1 MPEKHFEIER
11 DYVDRVILVCVATRE
26 NESYCEESLDELEE
40 LANTAGAITLEK
52 VIQNRESV
60 HPGTYLG
67 KGKIAEIKELIYELD
82 ATGIICDDELSP
94 AQLKNLEDVL
104 ECKIMDRT
112 MLILDIFAKRAH
124 TREGIIQ
131 VELAQLQYRLSR
143 LAGIGTSLS
152 RLGGGIGTRGPGEK
166 KLETDRRHIRN
177 RISQLKKE
185 LLDVKNHRDLIRE
198 RRKKQ
203 GKVKIAIV
211 GYTNAGKSTLL
222 NKLTDAE
229 VLEEDKLFATLDP
242 TTRQLILPNGT
253 EVLLT
258 DTVGFI
264 RKLPHH
270 LIKAFHSTLEEAVV
284 ADILIHVVDSAN
296 EQANSHIRVVYETL
310 EELGATGKTVITVF
324 NKIDK
329 EGSNKHLEDY
339 NAYKTLMVSVK
350 EGTGLEELLDIIEK
364 KIQQDK
370 ILIKEVISYDN
381 GNLLNQIRINGQIIK
396 EEYRNEG
403 TYIEAY
409 VDDKTYGELN
419 KIKTKVLI

>member
-112 MLILDIFAKRAH
+112 MLILDIFAKRTH

-177 RISQLKKE
+177 RISQLKKD

>member
-1 MPEKHFEIER
+1 MPEKHFEIKR

-26 NESYCEESLDELEE
+26 NDSYCIESLNELEE

-52 VIQNRESV
+52 VMQNRESV

-67 KGKIAEIKELIYELD
+67 KGKIAEIKELIYELN

-296 EQANSHIRVVYETL
+296 EQAQSHIRVVYETL

-339 NAYKTLMVSVK
+339 NAYKTLRVSVK

-381 GNLLNQIRINGQIIK
+381 GNLLNQIRVNGQIIK

>member
-1 MPEKHFEIER
+1 MPEKHFEIEKE
-11 DYVDRVILVCVATRE
+11 YVDRVILVGVATRE
-26 NESYCEESLDELEE
+26 NESYIIESLDELQE
-40 LANTAGAITLEK
+40 LATTAGAITLEK

-67 KGKIAEIKELIYELD
+67 KGKIDEIKSLIHELD
-82 ATGIICDDELSP
+82 ASGIISDDELSP
-94 AQLKNLEDVL
+94 AQLKNLEDAL
-104 ECKIMDRT
+104 EVKIMDRT
-112 MLILDIFAKRAH
+112 MLILDIFAKRAQ

-143 LAGIGTSLS
+143 LAGIGTTLS

-177 RISQLKKE
+177 SITQLKKE
-185 LLDVKNHRDLIRE
+185 LQDVKNHRDLIRE

-222 NKLTDAE
+222 NKVTDAE
-229 VLEEDKLFATLDP
+229 VLSEDKLFATLDP
-242 TTRQLILPNGT
+242 TTRQLVLPNKT

-284 ADILIHVVDSAN
+284 ADILIHVVDSSN
-296 EQANSHIRVVYETL
+296 PQAESHIKVVYETL
-310 EELGATGKTVITVF
+310 EELGATGKTVITIF

-329 EGSNKHLEDY
+329 PESNKYLQDN
-339 NAYKTLMVSVK
+339 NAYKTLRVSVK
-350 EGTGLEELLDIIEK
+350 EGIGLDELLDVIEK
-364 KIQQDK
+364 RIQQDK
-370 ILIKEVISYDN
+370 KFIKGIIPYDN
-381 GNLLNQIRINGQIIK
+381 GNLLNQIRTTGQIIN
-396 EEYRNEG
+396 EEYKNEG

-409 VDDKTYGELN
+409 VDSKTYGEIN
-419 KIKTKVLI
+419 KNETKLLI

>member
-1 MPEKHFEIER
+1 MPEKHFEIEK
-11 DYVDRVILVCVATRE
+11 DYVDRVILVGVATRE
-26 NESYCEESLDELEE
+26 NDSYIIESLNELEE
-40 LANTAGAITLEK
+40 LATTAGAITLEK

-67 KGKIAEIKELIYELD
+67 KGKIIEIKDLIYELD

-94 AQLKNLEDVL
+94 AQLKNLEDIL

-112 MLILDIFAKRAH
+112 MLILDIFAKRAN

-166 KLETDRRHIRN
+166 KLETDRRHIRS
-177 RISQLKKE
+177 RVSQLRKE
-185 LLDVKNHRDLIRE
+185 LLDVKGHRDLIRE

-222 NKLTDAE
+222 NRLTDAD

-253 EVLLT
+253 EVFLT

-296 EQANSHIRVVYETL
+296 EQADSHIRVVYETL
-310 EELGATGKTVITVF
+310 EELGATGKTVITIF

-339 NAYKTLMVSVK
+339 NAYKTLLVSIK
-350 EGTGLEELLDIIEK
+350 EGTGLQELLDIIEK

-381 GNLLNQIRINGQIIK
+381 GNLLNQIRVNGQIIK
-396 EEYRNEG
+396 EEYKNEG

>member
-177 RISQLKKE
+177 RISQLKKD

-296 EQANSHIRVVYETL
+296 EQAESHIRVVYETL